1 MKAPLRIFTVFLSSR
16 NSTIPTRV
24 ALSSITGRTKVR
36 VELSG
41 FFPGARLR
49 NRNRPVKSAGLSSTV
64 CPSSVSMEV
73 MPARFSRPF
82 AVTQMFWSGDR
93 RYTLLISVLDSI
105 FSRRS
110 STTRLSL
117 PFSPVLK
124 ATRFFWLTMS
134 SDSPSSSSISIS
146 PACST
151 CWRASQA
158 CLSSRCRI
166 SASIRLVPRRTHSRN
181 TSRQP
186 ASRSSSFRNTR
197 TFRRIFTRRFLIV
210 LRTPPLVVFAPA
222 PVAAGCRFRPNP
234 RGFRY
239 APGFSPRFPPL

>member
-49 NRNRPVKSAGLSSTV
+49 NRNRPVKS
-64 CPSSVSMEV
+64 
-73 MPARFSRPF
+73 